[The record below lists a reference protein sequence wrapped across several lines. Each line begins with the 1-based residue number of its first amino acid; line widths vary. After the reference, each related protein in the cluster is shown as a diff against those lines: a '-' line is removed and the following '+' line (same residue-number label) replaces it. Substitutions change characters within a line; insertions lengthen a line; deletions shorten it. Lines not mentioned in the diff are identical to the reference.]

1 MTTPVVLLM
10 CMNLYNVCP
19 NRTCFD
25 HMVTC
30 LNKQAM
36 VKVSV
41 NEYTKHI
48 CLLFTLVAV
57 AALAVSHCSLLVAN

>member
-1 MTTPVVLLM
+1 MFVQTFT
-10 CMNLYNVCP
+10 Y
-19 NRTCFD
+19 FD
-25 HMVTC
+25 HMVTG

-41 NEYTKHI
+41 NEYTKHT

-57 AALAVSHCSLLVAN
+57 AALALSRCSLLVAN